1 MRKSQAA
8 TTAPAK
14 LEAKDL
20 GPSGLGFGFQ
30 RHCQEAKE
38 AAAPAAPKE
47 EPRTVWD
54 FHVYA

>member
-1 MRKSQAA
+1 MLMSQAA

-20 GPSGLGFGFQ
+20 APAGLGFGFQ
-30 RHCQEAKE
+30 RLCQEAPEE
-38 AAAPAAPKE
+38 ATPAAPKE

-54 FHVYA
+54 FQ